1 MRPRARVP
9 EGMQSRNCPR
19 FNATPFIIPIGTQK
33 CKVKKKDGKEV
44 EAPYVYAV
52 SIKSTSD
59 DKKFLQLAPPINARC
74 RLKIQND
81 YNMIESPVAHKTDKE
96 IVEMI
101 AKSMHNDL
109 WNHRPQNKVEKSQIE
124 QAWVDDYTLLIIL
137 YIRAD
142 KFDDD
147 EEVVGNFAYI
157 LAGRLQKVRANRE
170 LDIKGETPKQHLGR
184 TMDIV
189 NE

>member
-1 MRPRARVP
+1 
-9 EGMQSRNCPR
+9 
-19 FNATPFIIPIGTQK
+19 
-33 CKVKKKDGKEV
+33 
-44 EAPYVYAV
+44 
-52 SIKSTSD
+52 
-59 DKKFLQLAPPINARC
+59 
-74 RLKIQND
+74 
-81 YNMIESPVAHKTDKE
+81 
-96 IVEMI
+96 MI

-124 QAWVDDYTLLIIL
+124 QAWVDDYTLLIIP